1 MGWIIE
7 STGVVVDGNTLK
19 RMAAAGTIDRNTMIR
34 SKSKN
39 RSVRAGDIASL
50 VWPDAGTDG
59 LADFSPIQSP
69 PTYFNSAPTA
79 FQEDSAANATES
91 SASPPASPG
100 ILDLA
105 FEVPVTPMLAS
116 SIWFLWL
123 VGGALVCVSAVIY
136 HLMNLK
142 NNPEGAASRAIG
154 MLVAGYIL
162 ATILL
167 RVVLECVVVFFKI
180 AEHLRSI
187 ARK

>member
-7 STGVVVDGNTLK
+7 STGLVVDGNTLK

-39 RSVRAGDIASL
+39 RSVRAGDISSL
-50 VWPDAGTDG
+50 VWPDEGTDVF
-59 LADFSPIQSP
+59 ADFPPIQSP
-69 PTYFNSAPTA
+69 PTHFSSATTA
-79 FQEDSAANATES
+79 FQEDSVAFAAES
-91 SASPPASPG
+91 AAPTPAAPG

-116 SIWFLWL
+116 LIWFLWL
-123 VGGALVCVSAVIY
+123 VGGSLVCVPAVIF

-142 NNPEGAASRAIG
+142 NNPEGVAARAIG
-154 MLVAGYIL
+154 MTVASYIL

>member
-7 STGVVVDGNTLK
+7 STGLVVDGNTLK

-39 RSVRAGDIASL
+39 RSVRAGDISSL
-50 VWPDAGTDG
+50 VWPDEGTDVF
-59 LADFSPIQSP
+59 ADFPPIQSP
-69 PTYFNSAPTA
+69 PSYFSSETTA
-79 FQEDSAANATES
+79 FQADS
-91 SASPPASPG
+91 SAFTEEAATPTQRATG

-105 FEVPVTPMLAS
+105 FEVPITPVLAS
-116 SIWFLWL
+116 LIWFLWL
-123 VGGALVCVSAVIY
+123 VGGSLVCVLAVVF
-136 HLMNLK
+136 HLLNLK
-142 NNPEGAASRAIG
+142 NNPEGAAARSIG
-154 MLVAGYIL
+154 MAVASYIL
-162 ATILL
+162 TTILL